1 MHSFEIWRIW
11 IWNLFR
17 ISNFGF
23 NQLMIKTTLTR
34 ILKSGWQSFWR
45 NYWLSTATVAV
56 MTLALMVVA
65 GLSIFNVMTQEV
77 VSILEGKV
85 DVSVYFHN
93 DAEEAKI
100 IQVKEELQE
109 LDEVK
114 SIEYISKEDALA
126 QFQERHKDD
135 PMILQSLQ
143 ELDQNPLEAS
153 LNVKANFASQYESLA
168 NYLSQDRFQGII
180 DKINY
185 KQNKE
190 IISRLNRMTASIQK
204 TGWGISLVLALLAVL
219 VSFNTVRLTM
229 FNWRDEISVMRLVGA
244 GNWFIRGPFLVEGII
259 YGIVAGAITLILL
272 FPILYILTPKVSSF
286 LPGINLIEFYQ
297 ANFLQ
302 YSVLIIGVGVIIGGV
317 SSLIAVRR
325 YLKA

>member
-1 MHSFEIWRIW
+1 M
-11 IWNLFR
+11 
-17 ISNFGF
+17 
-23 NQLMIKTTLTR
+23 
-34 ILKSGWQSFWR
+34 
-45 NYWLSTATVAV
+45 V
-56 MTLALMVVA
+56 LALMVVA

-77 VSILEGKV
+77 VSILESKV
-85 DVSVYFHN
+85 DVSVYFQS

-100 IQVKEELQE
+100 IQVKQELEE

-114 SIEYISKEDALA
+114 SIEYISKEQALA
-126 QFQERHKDD
+126 NFQERHKDD

-185 KQNKE
+185 KQNEE
-190 IISRLNRMTASIQK
+190 IIGRLNRMTASIQK
-204 TGWGISLVLALLAVL
+204 TGWGISIVLALLAVL

-244 GNWFIRGPFLVEGII
+244 TNWFIRGPFIVEGVI
-259 YGIVAGAITLILL
+259 YGIVSGAITLILL
-272 FPILYILTPKVSSF
+272 FPILYILAPKVSTF
-286 LPGINLIEFYQ
+286 LPGINLIQFYQ
-297 ANFLQ
+297 DNFWQ
-302 YSVLIIGVGVIIGGV
+302 YLILIIGVGIILGGV
-317 SSLIAVRR
+317 SSLIAIRR